1 MMVVCRDRIMVTV
14 LWRWEHGSGSEQ
26 GDGREH
32 GDGRVDGIIIFLI
45 FQNKFLLDR
54 FWDEI
59 IIFVVVHFQTTF
71 QIIKIH

>member
-32 GDGRVDGIIIFLI
+32 GDGRVDGIIIFFNFPKKILARS
-45 FQNKFLLDR
+45 LLG
-54 FWDEI
+54 
-59 IIFVVVHFQTTF
+59 
-71 QIIKIH
+71 